1 MIAGEESGDS
11 LASDLMEAIKSQ
23 YPDAQFVGIG
33 GVKMQEQGFVSWYD
47 INRLS
52 IIGVIEV
59 LKNLPQLLW
68 LRYRIIKDII
78 AYKPDIFI
86 GIDAPDFNFY
96 IEKQLKRRGIK
107 TIHYISPSIWAWRY
121 ERIFK
126 IKQSTDV
133 LLCLF
138 PFETEMYHEQGIK
151 SYFIGHPLASKV
163 EYAPDTLAYRK
174 QFLEYAE
181 DSLVVTILCGSRK
194 HEITML
200 APEAIKS
207 ANIVSKNL
215 PDSQKLIVLFPVS
228 QKMAPILELE
238 LKKIPVEFIYKIII
252 NNTLSAIKACDI
264 SLVKSGTVS
273 LEVALC
279 KKPMVV
285 FYKLQPLSAYF
296 IAKRITIKFVGLA
309 NIIASKIGLIPV
321 VPELIQDAANAT
333 NIADTIL
340 SIYNDKILQQEM
352 MTQFQKIHE
361 ALQRPVNYKNIINQA
376 IMVTSEINR
385 QNIL

>member
-1 MIAGEESGDS
+1 MLKIAMIAGEASGDS
-11 LASDLMEAIKSQ
+11 LASDLMKAIKTQ
-23 YPDAQFVGIG
+23 YPDAEFVGIG

-47 INRLS
+47 MNKLS

-78 AYKPDIFI
+78 AYKPDVFI

-96 IEKQLKRRGIK
+96 IENQLKKRGIK
-107 TIHYISPSIWAWRY
+107 TIHYISPSLWAWRY

-126 IKQSTDV
+126 IKKSTDA

-138 PFETEMYHEQGIK
+138 PFETEMYQEQGIK
-151 SYFIGHPLASKV
+151 SYFIGHPLASEI

-174 QFLEYAE
+174 QFLDDAK
-181 DSLVVTILCGSRK
+181 DSLVLTILCGSRK

-200 APEAIKS
+200 APEAIKA

-215 PDSQKLIVLFPVS
+215 SDSKKLIVLFPVS
-228 QKMAPILELE
+228 QKVAPILELE
-238 LKKIPVEFIYKIII
+238 LKKIPVDFVYKIII

-321 VPELIQDAANAT
+321 VPELIQDSANAT
-333 NIADTIL
+333 TIANTIL

-352 MTQFQKIHE
+352 VDQFQKIHE
-361 ALQRPVNYKNIINQA
+361 ALQRPINHISIINKA
-376 IMVTSEINR
+376 ISATLV
-385 QNIL
+385 